1 MGVFIDVESM
11 SSILGYTLPTT
22 AVLACLGFAVFGVG
36 VEMAGITVSKTI
48 VKWFRGK
55 ELALAMG
62 LEMAIAR
69 LGVFAVM
76 WLSPIF
82 ANNGSN
88 VPAEWTTANAFLWG
102 LVFLTIGFLTF
113 LIYTFMDVKL
123 DKELGVGQGEVNS
136 EDEFKVSD
144 LKKIF
149 TNPGFLAIAGL
160 CVLFYSAIFPF
171 QRKLL
176 S

>member
-1 MGVFIDVESM
+1 M
-11 SSILGYTLPTT
+11 S
-22 AVLACLGFAVFGVG
+22 GFAVFGVG
-36 VEMAGITVSKTI
+36 VEMVCIVCLKTI

-88 VPAEWTTANAFLWG
+88 VPAEWTTANAFYGVWF
-102 LVFLTIGFLTF
+102 FLTIGFLTF

-149 TNPGFLAIAGL
+149 TNRSFCISRTL
-160 CVLFYSAIFPF
+160 CSLLFSYFPIPTF
-171 QRKLL
+171 CYRDV